1 MITLVKARNYR
12 CLRSVI
18 APLRAFQILV
28 GPNGSGKSAF
38 MDVLGFL
45 RDLVS
50 KNLSAAVEDR
60 TKPIGDFRDLV
71 WGREESGFGLSV
83 EAEIPEGQRLPSD
96 VHSFSHLRYDV
107 SVRAEPERDA
117 PREGSRSGARSQ
129 HVSVRAEPERDAP
142 LIDTETVALV
152 DRIHGETL
160 TVAAQMRTH
169 AQFFREDGT
178 QHPYQPEIDRKTSVL
193 SHPPPEPTGFPASII
208 TWFTTFLREG
218 IVNVSLST
226 EDLHQPSTVEA
237 EKASKLT
244 GANLARSVF
253 DLQEKQSESFE
264 AWIRHLRTALPDLES
279 VFTKVREESR
289 LRYLV
294 VRDHNGV
301 ELPSWTI
308 SDGTLCLLALTI
320 LAYLPEPN
328 VVYLIE
334 EPENAVHPTAVDTI
348 YQSLSSL
355 YDGQVLMAS
364 HSPILL
370 GLAKKEQLLCFSRTP
385 QGTQIVPG
393 NEHPVLQE
401 WKGEVNLSDLFAA
414 GVLG

>member
-1 MITLVKARNYR
+1 MQLAHGTLGPGMITLVEARNYR

-117 PREGSRSGARSQ
+117 P
-129 HVSVRAEPERDAP
+129 

-160 TVAAQMRTH
+160 TVAAQMHTH

-178 QHPYQPEIDRKTSVL
+178 QHPYQPEIHRKTSVL
-193 SHPPPEPTGFPASII
+193 SHLPPDPTGFPASI
-208 TWFTTFLREG
+208 WFTNFLREG